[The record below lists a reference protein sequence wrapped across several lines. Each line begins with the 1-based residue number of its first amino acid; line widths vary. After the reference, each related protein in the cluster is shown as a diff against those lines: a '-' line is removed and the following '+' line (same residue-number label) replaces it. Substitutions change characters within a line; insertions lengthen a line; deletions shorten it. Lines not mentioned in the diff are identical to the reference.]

1 MYTMYDLLRFHG
13 RARPSAPFLL
23 IPERTIAY
31 GEALL
36 RVNQIKT
43 QLLDLGIRRGD
54 RVIVSCAESYD
65 YIACLIA
72 TWACEATAAP
82 VEPLLDDS
90 VKKSLLEVSRANWIV
105 TIGTDRLRTVVAIEL
120 EPRDTTYWY
129 PKDEPPA
136 QLLFTSGSSGKPKA
150 VMIAHDSLLA
160 ASLECANSVNLTSND
175 VQMTTV
181 PFWHAYGQNRG
192 LTATLYIGACV
203 APVFED
209 DLAYRLAALRTV
221 QPTVLLSM
229 ASFYGFLAYSERSL
243 GSRIRVAVS
252 GAAPLPEPIKE
263 KFQNL
268 YGVPLLRTYGLTEFL
283 LISCERLGETRVPSG
298 VGFPARGVEVQI
310 VDDKEN
316 CVPSSEAGRILV
328 RGIPAMQGYLGRPDK
343 HTTSDGWL
351 DTEDIG
357 ILDNDGL
364 RVLGRASSFV
374 KRSGYKVYPIEIQ
387 TILAA
392 HPDVIDVAVV
402 PFHSALG
409 TEELAAEVVL
419 KSTAESTADDLLQF
433 CREHMP
439 DYKVP
444 SRCTIVSTISKLPSG
459 KPDLVRIS
467 KAAANA

>member
-1 MYTMYDLLRFHG
+1 MYDLLRFHC

-23 IPERTIAY
+23 LPERGITY
-31 GEALL
+31 GETLA
-36 RVNQIKT
+36 RVDHLKER
-43 QLLDLGIRRGD
+43 LLDTGIRRGD
-54 RVIVSCAESYD
+54 RVVLSCADSYE

-72 TWACEATAAP
+72 AWACGATAAP
-82 VEPLLDDS
+82 VDPLLDNA
-90 VKKSLLEVSRANWIV
+90 VRRTLLDVSRANWIV
-105 TIGTDRLRTVVAIEL
+105 TVRSDETRTFEATPL
-120 EPRDTTYWY
+120 EQRDTERWY

-150 VMIAHDSLLA
+150 VMLAHDSLLA
-160 ASLECANSVNLTSND
+160 ASLECANSINLTSSD
-175 VQMTTV
+175 VQLTTV

-192 LTATLYIGACV
+192 LTATLYMGACV

-209 DLAYRLAALRTV
+209 DLARRLAALQTI

-229 ASFYGFLAYSERSL
+229 ASFYGFLAYAKKSL

-268 YGVPLLRTYGLTEFL
+268 YGIPLLRTYGLTEFL
-283 LISCERLGETRVPSG
+283 LISCERLGEPRCPGG
-298 VGFPARGVEVQI
+298 VGFPARGVDVRV
-310 VDDKEN
+310 VDETEKSVAKN
-316 CVPSSEAGRILV
+316 EAGRILV

-343 HTTSDGWL
+343 RTTEDGWL

-357 ILDNDGL
+357 ILDDDGL
-364 RVLGRASSFV
+364 HVLGRASSFV
-374 KRSGYKVYPIEIQ
+374 KRSGYKVYPIEVQ
-387 TILAA
+387 TVLAA

-402 PFHSALG
+402 PFRSALG

-419 KSTAESTADDLLQF
+419 KATAESVAEDLLQF
-433 CREHMP
+433 CRERMP

-444 SRCTIVSTISKLPSG
+444 SRCTIVSAISKLPSG
-459 KPDLVRIS
+459 KPDLVQIS
-467 KAAANA
+467 KDAANA